1 MKKVCVLFG
10 AGADANYGICN
21 GLNFALKVVGFKT
34 DKMNEAIIKFYSEKK
49 KNSKYPNWCNDIDS
63 HDLFN
68 DKEES
73 DEEKSLIEKS
83 LRKKYLTEYLQSGND
98 SSKTAFDSEIKN
110 ILENLDQTEKKAL
123 LDNYISYM
131 GVLDEKFSTLIFP
144 KYLGP
149 QKFWKVVKCYTRA
162 YLTIVFNLLN
172 EETEEETVEKYYE
185 YLKKPKE
192 TLERIKEK
200 YKKLNQEKQLNKQAN
215 GSQNVTYYETL
226 KKYLNNI
233 QINVVTTNYTPI
245 CEITTNI
252 NENNI
257 AYVHGK
263 IGLFEAP
270 YSLKVFDVE
279 KEELPNEIY
288 FPYLFIQ
295 SGVKPVVEY
304 NQIKEYYK
312 MVKFFEEAERLI
324 IVGYKINIDDHHING
339 LIRNL
344 FQDKEIVYLD
354 YDSFDKEYI
363 CKLLRLPEKNYKN
376 LKYVSINESNS
387 VKIFEE
393 ILTNDII
400 KIK

>member
-1 MKKVCVLFG
+1 M
-10 AGADANYGICN
+10 
-21 GLNFALKVVGFKT
+21 
-34 DKMNEAIIKFYSEKK
+34 
-49 KNSKYPNWCNDIDS
+49 
-63 HDLFN
+63 
-68 DKEES
+68 
-73 DEEKSLIEKS
+73 
-83 LRKKYLTEYLQSGND
+83 
-98 SSKTAFDSEIKN
+98 
-110 ILENLDQTEKKAL
+110 
-123 LDNYISYM
+123 
-131 GVLDEKFSTLIFP
+131 
-144 KYLGP
+144 
-149 QKFWKVVKCYTRA
+149 
-162 YLTIVFNLLN
+162 
-172 EETEEETVEKYYE
+172 
-185 YLKKPKE
+185 
-192 TLERIKEK
+192 
-200 YKKLNQEKQLNKQAN
+200 
-215 GSQNVTYYETL
+215 
-226 KKYLNNI
+226 NNI

-387 VKIFEE
+387 IKIFEE
-393 ILTNDII
+393 VLIN
-400 KIK
+400 KN